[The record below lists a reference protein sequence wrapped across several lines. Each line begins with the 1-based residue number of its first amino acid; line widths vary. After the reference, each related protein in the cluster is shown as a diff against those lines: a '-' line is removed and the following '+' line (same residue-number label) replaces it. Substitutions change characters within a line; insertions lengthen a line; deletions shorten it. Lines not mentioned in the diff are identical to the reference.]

1 MRRLLGASV
10 IAVMLGGAV
19 LSGTAYAAHTATI
32 YGLTT
37 TNRVLTFLSGTP
49 QDILRNKSVDGLAAG
64 ETLVGIDVRPAT
76 RALYAIGRTSTGA
89 GRIYTLDPRS
99 GRATFVANIAVALMG
114 SEFGVDFNP
123 VVDRIRIVSDADQ
136 SVAVHPDTGAT
147 TVNGNLN
154 YPGSTQDPFV
164 TGAAYTNNVAGAT
177 STVLYDIDAASD
189 DLVTQNTSTGALT
202 KIGDLGMPT
211 EPFVGWDIVTSG
223 GSNIAYASFTTL
235 DGNGKYDARML
246 RIDLSSGAVVV
257 DWGRIGGPRFV
268 RDIAAAL

>member
-1 MRRLLGASV
+1 MRKLIGACLTAFLLAGV
-10 IAVMLGGAV
+10 V
-19 LSGTAYAAHTATI
+19 LSGTAHAAHEATI

-49 QDILRNKSVDGLAAG
+49 DDILRNKRVSGLAGG

-76 RALYAIGRTSTGA
+76 KALYGIGRTSSGA
-89 GRIYTLDPRS
+89 GRIYTLDARS
-99 GRATFVANIAVALMG
+99 GRATFVASISVSLTGN
-114 SEFGVDFNP
+114 EFGVDFNP

-136 SVAVHPDTGAT
+136 SLAVHPDTGAA

-154 YPGSTQDPFV
+154 YPSSAQNPFV
-164 TGAAYTNNVAGAT
+164 TGAAYTNNFAGTT
-177 STVLYDIDAASD
+177 STVLYDIDADAD

-202 KIGDLGMPT
+202 KVGDLGAPT

-223 GSNIAYASFTTL
+223 GSNIAYASLTTL
-235 DGNGKYDARML
+235 GENGKYDARML
-246 RIDLSSGAVVV
+246 RIDLTSGAVVT
-257 DWGRIGGPRFV
+257 DWGTIGGPRFV